1 MIGIGHKQEKAT
13 KIKVLAERAQQY
25 NRKYDELIAQGLD
38 PQEVASRLQK
48 EEYEQ
53 RHQGLFV
60 EEPYKVTLLPC
71 RPPPASTKSG
81 VPFTWGTLRRTRP
94 SRKLRHYT
102 PQSAKLWRRN
112 GQERRPASPSPR
124 PRTS

>member
-13 KIKVLAERAQQY
+13 KIKLLAERAQQY

-60 EEPYKVTLLPC
+60 DEPYKVSPAPR
-71 RPPPASTKSG
+71 RPPPASTKSA
-81 VPFTWGTLRRTRP
+81 VPSTWATPRRTRP
-94 SRKLRHYT
+94 SPKRRRCT
-102 PQSAKLWRRN
+102 P
-112 GQERRPASPSPR
+112 P
-124 PRTS
+124 

>member
-48 EEYEQ
+48 E
-53 RHQGLFV
+53 
-60 EEPYKVTLLPC
+60 
-71 RPPPASTKSG
+71 
-81 VPFTWGTLRRTRP
+81 
-94 SRKLRHYT
+94 
-102 PQSAKLWRRN
+102 
-112 GQERRPASPSPR
+112 
-124 PRTS
+124 

>member
-48 EEYEQ
+48 EEYE
-53 RHQGLFV
+53 
-60 EEPYKVTLLPC
+60 
-71 RPPPASTKSG
+71 
-81 VPFTWGTLRRTRP
+81 
-94 SRKLRHYT
+94 
-102 PQSAKLWRRN
+102 
-112 GQERRPASPSPR
+112 
-124 PRTS
+124 